1 LPHQNPHCSAAT
13 FIYIHGGGWVNGT
26 KEDRNLEVMP
36 YLEMGMNVINVE
48 YRLAKVAHAPAAV
61 EDARYALRWVIDHA
75 KERGVDPNRIVVG
88 GGSAGAHLALLAAM
102 LPRSAGFDRLC
113 PGPDNLKVAA
123 VVSWY
128 GVADLSEGMD
138 DGGALTWLGSTLDR
152 DSLAKRISPLTY
164 VTAGLPPMFLIHGDA
179 DPTVPYSQSV
189 RLHQALVKAG
199 AHAVPVSV
207 TNLPAVQDVSG
218 TVAVGNFPATQ
229 QVTGTLT
236 TVGRAPS
243 EYVTLVHLAPSG
255 SGYVR
260 QFPNAALDSV
270 DFAIPGGR
278 VLVVTDI
285 NVIFRR
291 SVVSDFTEGF
301 ETGHRPENR
310 TGYVASE
317 YPRSPMDYRARLV
330 FKDGK

>member
-1 LPHQNPHCSAAT
+1 MASRHSVVAVLLLVSAVQLMAQDTTARLFHTFQVIPNITYLTASNWDAKLDLYVTRTPEKPLPT

-61 EDARYALRWVIDHA
+61 EDARCALRWVIDHA

-152 DSLAKRISPLTY
+152 DSLAKGISPLTY
-164 VTAGLPPMFLIHGDA
+164 VRAGLPPMFLIHGDA
-179 DPTVPYSQSV
+179 DPTVPYSQSE

-199 AHAVPVSV
+199 VAAELMTISGGRHGYACC
-207 TNLPAVQDVSG
+207 NLNQRLDA
-218 TVAVGNFPATQ
+218 F
-229 QVTGTLT
+229 
-236 TVGRAPS
+236 RRI
-243 EYVTLVHLAPSG
+243 
-255 SGYVR
+255 R
-260 QFPNAALDSV
+260 QFLAQHHVLDAA
-270 DFAIPGGR
+270 
-278 VLVVTDI
+278 
-285 NVIFRR
+285 N
-291 SVVSDFTEGF
+291 
-301 ETGHRPENR
+301 
-310 TGYVASE
+310 
-317 YPRSPMDYRARLV
+317 
-330 FKDGK
+330 